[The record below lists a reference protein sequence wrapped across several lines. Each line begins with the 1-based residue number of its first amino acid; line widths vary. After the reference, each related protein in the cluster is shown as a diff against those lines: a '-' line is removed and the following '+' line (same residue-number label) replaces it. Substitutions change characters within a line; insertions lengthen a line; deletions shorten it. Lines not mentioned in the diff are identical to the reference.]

1 MAVTGNRSLA
11 MAERRG
17 QSPWLRSWHRFLRRR
32 VAVGALVVIILFYG
46 AGIFAPWVAPYSYTE
61 KDLDQ
66 ALLGPSLAHPL
77 GTDRIGRDLLS
88 RVIWGIRT
96 SVIVSIAAVST
107 GSIVLGI
114 VLGAAAGYLGKKV
127 DTLVMRIGEV
137 FLAFPGL
144 LLVILIAATTKPRVV
159 EWVSQVERATG
170 FQGLVKSGMVD
181 YFVVFGALALFGWV
195 GMARLVRGQILYL
208 REAQFV
214 EAAVVLGASPGRIIF
229 RHLLPNAMAPV
240 IVSVSMAMG
249 SAVGSEVM
257 LSWLGVGIQPPSASL
272 GAMILENGS
281 ISVLRTNPNLLLS
294 PVVVVGILIFAFNL
308 LGDGL
313 NDALNPRSR

>member
-1 MAVTGNRSLA
+1 MALTEHPALELT
-11 MAERRG
+11 ERKG
-17 QSPWLRSWHRFLRRR
+17 QSPWIRTWQRFLRHR
-32 VAVGALVVIILFYG
+32 VAVGALAVLILLYG
-46 AGIFAPWVAPYSYTE
+46 VGICAPWVAPYSYTE
-61 KDLDQ
+61 KDLDR
-66 ALLGPSLAHPL
+66 ALQGPSLAHPL

-96 SVIVSIAAVST
+96 SVIVSMAAVST
-107 GSIVLGI
+107 GSIALGI
-114 VLGAAAGYLGKKV
+114 VLGATSGYLGKKA
-127 DTLVMRIGEV
+127 DTIIMRTGEV

-159 EWVSQVERATG
+159 EWMTQLERVTG
-170 FQGLVKSGMVD
+170 IQGLVRSGAVD
-181 YFVVFGALALFGWV
+181 YFVVFGALALFSWV
-195 GMARLVRGQILYL
+195 GMARLVRGQVLSL
-208 REAQFV
+208 KGAQFV
-214 EAAVVLGASPGRIIF
+214 EAAVVLGASPWRIIF
-229 RHLLPNAMAPV
+229 RHLLPNAIGPI

-272 GAMILENGS
+272 GAMILDEGH

-294 PVVVVGILIFAFNL
+294 PVATVGILIFAFNL

-313 NDALNPRSR
+313 NDALNPRGQ